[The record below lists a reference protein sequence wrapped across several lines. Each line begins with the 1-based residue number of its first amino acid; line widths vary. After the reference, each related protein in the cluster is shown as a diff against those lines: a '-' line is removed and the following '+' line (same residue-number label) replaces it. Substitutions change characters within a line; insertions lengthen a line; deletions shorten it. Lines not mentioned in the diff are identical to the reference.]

1 MDRNNLRGMDG
12 EDELAPP
19 NLPMHLS
26 RFMVVCPF
34 SLQQE
39 TACPRPELA
48 NHTQGSS
55 HWLFASTK
63 HLLDSL

>member
-1 MDRNNLRGMDG
+1 
-12 EDELAPP
+12 
-19 NLPMHLS
+19 MHLS
-26 RFMVVCPF
+26 RFMVVAPF

-63 HLLDSL
+63 HLLDAFLIPNDQGLLPTP